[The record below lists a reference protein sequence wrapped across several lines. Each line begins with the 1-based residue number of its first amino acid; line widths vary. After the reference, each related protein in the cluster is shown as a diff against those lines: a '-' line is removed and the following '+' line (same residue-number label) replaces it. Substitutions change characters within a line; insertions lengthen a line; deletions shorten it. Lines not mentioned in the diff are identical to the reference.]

1 MILNI
6 HDYIDSSL
14 AVSADQGQK
23 IFEIITDTI
32 KKDEKIIIKFSEL
45 TTITTAFLNTAIG
58 QLYNVGSDST
68 LNNYIHI
75 DGSTLS
81 PSQREKV
88 RLVMQN
94 AKHQLTPQETKEEMN
109 RDD

>member
-6 HDYIDSSL
+6 HDYINSSL
-14 AVSADQGQK
+14 AVSANQGQK
-23 IFEIITDTI
+23 VFEKITDTI
-32 KKDEKIIIKFSEL
+32 KKDEKIIINFSEL

-58 QLYNVGSDST
+58 QLYNIGSGST

-75 DGSTLS
+75 DGNTLS